1 MHVSFDGWIYR
12 RIDSRAK
19 PGQWLRMNLD
29 GIYSSVHKSVQD
41 LSAKLRNKGSIPAI
55 SLDNRGESGKIVKF
69 ETKQNWCSDATAF
82 SFRGM
87 SHLFF

>member
-1 MHVSFDGWIYR
+1 
-12 RIDSRAK
+12 
-19 PGQWLRMNLD
+19 MNLD

-41 LSAKLRNKGSIPAI
+41 LSAKLKNAELRNAKLRNKGSIPAI